1 MAVTPIIIVVAIAAV
16 TLIAT
21 PTTIKSM
28 IMNRKP
34 IRTLIQMIIRITAT
48 TRTKT
53 RMRTRMTIAT
63 PSRELICI

>member
-1 MAVTPIIIVVAIAAV
+1 
-16 TLIAT
+16 
-21 PTTIKSM
+21 
-28 IMNRKP
+28 
-34 IRTLIQMIIRITAT
+34 MIIRITAT